1 MKVMLNKE
9 IFYKYIGAVGG
20 ALFFAAALNIV
31 IVPLNLYN
39 GGFTGIGQLVRAILI
54 NYLHVT
60 FPENFDITGTI
71 FFLLNVPLLIL
82 AYKELN
88 RDFFVK
94 TIITV
99 TCQSIFLSF
108 IPIPK
113 TPIIKDTLAACV
125 VGGVIMG
132 YAVGITLRLGSSGGG
147 VDILGIYC
155 AKKYPDF
162 SVGKITL
169 LISFFVF
176 SGCAIMFNLETSIY
190 SIILTA
196 ISTFVMDK
204 VHDQNIKTSAL
215 IFTKKEGIPD
225 SIMHQL
231 NRGVTGWIGS
241 GCYTNEKT
249 YILMTVISKY
259 EVKRLKKIVH
269 EIDSD
274 AFMIFNDDLGVIGN
288 FEKRF

>member
-1 MKVMLNKE
+1 MKVISSKE
-9 IFYKYIGAVGG
+9 VFNKYIGAVGG
-20 ALFFAAALNIV
+20 ALFFAAALNLIV
-31 IVPLNLYN
+31 VPLNLYN

-54 NYLHVT
+54 NYFHVT
-60 FPENFDITGTI
+60 FPENFDITGTV
-71 FFLLNVPLLIL
+71 FFLINIPLLIL

-132 YAVGITLRLGSSGGG
+132 YAVGVTLRLGSSGGG
-147 VDILGIYC
+147 VDILGVYC

-196 ISTFVMDK
+196 ISTVVIDK
-204 VHDQNIKTSAL
+204 VHHQNIKTSAL
-215 IFTKKEGIPD
+215 IFTKKDGISQ
-225 SIMHQL
+225 SILHQL
-231 NRGVTGWIGS
+231 NRGVTSWNGH

-249 YILMTVISKY
+249 YILMTVVSKY
-259 EVKRLKKIVH
+259 EVKKLKKLVH
-269 EIDSD
+269 EIDPD